1 MIRIAILAPP
11 GFAFATQFAAAIR
24 PVIRSRARL
33 PELTFETRR
42 RYNTV
47 KRSSRSRDK
56 FHANSACSLV
66 PADAALFFSR
76 KSARDAHSRRVF
88 Q

>member
-1 MIRIAILAPP
+1 MIRIAILAPL

-24 PVIRSRARL
+24 PVIRARL

-66 PADAALFFSR
+66 PADAALFFLR
-76 KSARDAHSRRVF
+76 KSARDARSRRVF

>member
-11 GFAFATQFAAAIR
+11 GFAFAMQFAAAIR
-24 PVIRSRARL
+24 PVIRSRARR

-47 KRSSRSRDK
+47 KRSPSFARQISCK
-56 FHANSACSLV
+56 FCML
-66 PADAALFFSR
+66 
-76 KSARDAHSRRVF
+76 ARASRRGPVF
-88 Q
+88 LA